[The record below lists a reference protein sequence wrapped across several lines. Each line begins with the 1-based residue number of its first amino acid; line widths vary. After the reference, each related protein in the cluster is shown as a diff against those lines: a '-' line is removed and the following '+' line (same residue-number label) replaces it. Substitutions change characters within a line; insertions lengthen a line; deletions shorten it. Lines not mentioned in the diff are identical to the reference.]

1 MISKFIHF
9 ITTDLWRIR
18 LKNYKGP
25 KFFLIRQLRIIVL
38 AVRGFAEDKCKF
50 RASAL
55 TFYSLLSIVPVIA
68 MLFGIA
74 KGFGLEERLEKQ
86 IHSWLEAPKG
96 IANSLDE
103 AEKFDLAEKL
113 IEFSQNLLGQASGGF
128 LAGIGIAFLF
138 WAVIKVLSNIE
149 NSFNEIW
156 GIKRGRHLG
165 RKFSDYLSM
174 VLVCPVLLIISSS
187 ITVAVSSQIKK
198 LLIEM
203 PIFDAIGPLI
213 LFGLKILPFCSVWLL
228 FSFLLLFM
236 PNTRVKLKSGILA
249 GIVAGTIFQLMQLL
263 YIKFQIVIATKYGA
277 IYGGFATFPL
287 FLIWLHVSWL
297 ILLFGA
303 ELAFAHQNVDTY
315 EFEQD
320 CLQASHS
327 FKRKI
332 ALLITHDLV
341 KHFCDGKEPVN
352 ASHLSHKLE
361 IPIRL
366 VRQVL
371 FELVEASVISEI
383 KSEKED
389 RVIAYQPGQDV
400 EKLSIKYVIDALENA
415 GYSNIPVSNTE
426 QLQKL
431 SGCLNDFSNTLEHC
445 GANILLKN
453 L

>member
-18 LKNYKGP
+18 LKNYKGT

-55 TFYSLLSIVPVIA
+55 TYYSLLSIVPVIA

-74 KGFGLEERLEKQ
+74 KGFGLEERLESQ
-86 IHSWLEAPKG
+86 IYIWLEGHDG
-96 IANSLDE
+96 IVAESLI
-103 AEKFDLAEKL
+103 KF
-113 IEFSQNLLGQASGGF
+113 SNNLLGQASGGF
-128 LAGIGIAFLF
+128 LTGIGVVFLF

-156 GIKRGRHLG
+156 GVKRSRHIG

-174 VLVCPVLLIISSS
+174 TLVCPVLLIISSS
-187 ITVAVSSQIKK
+187 LTVAISSQVKRT
-198 LLIEM
+198 LEVM
-203 PIFDAIGPLI
+203 PVFEAIGPFI
-213 LFGLKILPFCSVWLL
+213 LLCLKLLPFCSLWLL

-236 PNTRVKLKSGILA
+236 PNTKVKLKSGILA

-263 YIKFQIVIATKYGA
+263 YIKFQVAIATKYGA
-277 IYGGFATFPL
+277 VYGIGFASLPL
-287 FLIWLHVSWL
+287 FLIWLHISWL

-327 FKRKI
+327 FKKKI
-332 ALLITHDLV
+332 ALLITCNLV
-341 KHFCDGKEPVN
+341 KHFCQGKDPVN

-366 VRQVL
+366 VRQIL
-371 FELVEASVISEI
+371 FELVEASIVSEVR
-383 KSEKED
+383 SEKEE
-389 RVIAYQPGQDV
+389 RVIAFQPGQDV
-400 EKLSIKYVIDALENA
+400 DKLTVRFVVEALENS
-415 GYSNIPVSNTE
+415 GYSNIPVCDCQE
-426 QLQKL
+426 LQKL
-431 SGCLNDFSNTLEHC
+431 SGCLNEFSNTLEHSQ
-445 GANILLKN
+445 ANILLKN